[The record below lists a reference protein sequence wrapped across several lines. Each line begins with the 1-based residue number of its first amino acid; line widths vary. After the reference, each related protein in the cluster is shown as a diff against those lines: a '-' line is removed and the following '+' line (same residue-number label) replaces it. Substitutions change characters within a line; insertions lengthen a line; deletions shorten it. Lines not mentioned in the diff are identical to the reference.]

1 MKRWEYLLIGLI
13 LLLVFYFKKE
23 IYETGV
29 SVYEYMKSLY
39 DDIFKKWASLRG
51 LDWKLLR
58 AFATVE
64 SNLKETAIGDNG
76 RSIGLMQV
84 QLLIGQAY
92 AGVSDL
98 TELYD
103 PDKNV
108 EAGSGY
114 IADLMSKYGDDLDS
128 VIQAY
133 NLGET
138 KFKKGY
144 LSLDYLAKVKREY
157 ETLKGVEI

>member
-1 MKRWEYLLIGLI
+1 MKRWEYLLIGFI
-13 LLLVFYFKKE
+13 LLLAFYFKKE

-29 SVYEYMKSLY
+29 TVYEYMKSLY

-64 SNLKETAIGDNG
+64 SSLKEMATGDDG

-84 QLLIGQAY
+84 QLLIGKAY
-92 AGVSDL
+92 AGVQDL
-98 TELYD
+98 SELYN

-114 IADLMSKYGDDLDS
+114 IADLMVKYDSDLDS

-138 KFKKGY
+138 KFNKGY
-144 LSLDYLAKVKREY
+144 LSVDYLSKVKREY
-157 ETLKGVEI
+157 ETLKGVDI

>member
-1 MKRWEYLLIGLI
+1 MKRYEFLFIGLI
-13 LLLVFYFKKE
+13 LVGVFYFKKE
-23 IYETGV
+23 VYQTVTE
-29 SVYEYMKSLY
+29 VYEYMKSLY

-64 SNLKETAIGDNG
+64 SSLKEMAMGDDG

-84 QLLIGQAY
+84 QLLIGKAY
-92 AGVSDL
+92 AGVQDL
-98 TELYD
+98 SELYN

-114 IADLMSKYGDDLDS
+114 IADLMVKYDSDLDS

-138 KFKKGY
+138 KFNKGY
-144 LSLDYLAKVKREY
+144 LSPDYLRKVTKEY
-157 ETLKGVEI
+157 EALKGVDI

>member
-1 MKRWEYLLIGLI
+1 MKRWEILLISLI
-13 LLLVFYFKKE
+13 LLVVFLFKKE

-29 SVYEYMKSLY
+29 TVYEYMKSLY
-39 DDIFKKWASLRG
+39 DDIFKKWASMRG

-64 SNLKETAIGDNG
+64 SDLKETAVGDDG

-84 QLLIGQAY
+84 QLVIGKAY
-92 AGVSDL
+92 AGVQGLS
-98 TELYD
+98 ELYD

-108 EAGSGY
+108 EAGSGF
-114 IADLMSKYGDDLDS
+114 IADLMRKYGGDLDS

-138 KFKKGY
+138 KFNKGY